1 MSYSWC
7 ITADITTDISVWDDV
22 VVSPLEKAYEKPP
35 EKKEDEEMEDG
46 TADETME
53 T

>member
-1 MSYSWC
+1 MWE
-7 ITADITTDISVWDDV
+7 DV

-35 EKKEDEEMEDG
+35 EKKEDEEMED
-46 TADETME
+46 APAEETME